1 MLLLVIDK
9 REVLLSIKHLATTKL
24 KIVNTIGQRV
34 LALREKLDITQAEL
48 AKRIGFVRNYI
59 SLIENGREPS
69 HRFIRA
75 LELLEQGPVPSF
87 EHGSTSIV
95 QEVPFASTPRG
106 RIKLRR
112 KELGLSLDDVARL
125 TGYQKSTIH
134 NVEEGHTRAS
144 EKLLGLL
151 ATHLDLPLEE
161 LMGGSDYPH
170 LAGAGR
176 TMGAQANITTGPG
189 VTARVIP
196 LLSWAQAGTTQS
208 WDDVFEHEGF
218 IGFNV
223 RDPKAVAVQIR
234 GDSMAPQFPQGTIAI
249 VYPGWEAKSGDLVI
263 ARLNDGTVMFK
274 RLHVDGENYTFISLN
289 SIYPPLTVEKSKIE
303 KLLPVGGTFQ
313 NQL

>member
-1 MLLLVIDK
+1 M
-9 REVLLSIKHLATTKL
+9 
-24 KIVNTIGQRV
+24 
-34 LALREKLDITQAEL
+34 
-48 AKRIGFVRNYI
+48 GFVRNYI
-59 SLIENGREPS
+59 SLVENGREPS
-69 HRFIRA
+69 HRFIKA
-75 LELLEQGPVPSF
+75 LELLEEAPEKHIEQSSVVR
-87 EHGSTSIV
+87 E
-95 QEVPFASTPRG
+95 EPFAATPRG
-106 RIKLRR
+106 LIKARR
-112 KELGLSLDDVARL
+112 KELGLTLDDMARL

-134 NVEEGHTRAS
+134 NVEEGHGHAS
-144 EKLLGLL
+144 EKLLRLL
-151 ATHLDLPLEE
+151 SIHLDLPLEE

-176 TMGAQANITTGPG
+176 TYGAQPNVHTEPG

-196 LLSWAQAGTTQS
+196 LLSWAQAGTTQA
-208 WDDVFEHEGF
+208 WDDVYEHEGF

-274 RLHVDGENYTFISLN
+274 RLHVDGDHYTFISLN

-303 KLLPVGGTFQ
+303 KVLPVGGTFQ
-313 NQL
+313 SQL

>member
-1 MLLLVIDK
+1 MI
-9 REVLLSIKHLATTKL
+9 
-24 KIVNTIGQRV
+24 TIGQRV
-34 LALREKLDITQAEL
+34 HALRKKLGITQSEL
-48 AKRIGFVRNYI
+48 SKRMGFVRNYI
-59 SLIENGREPS
+59 SLVENGRNPS
-69 HRFIRA
+69 HRFVKA
-75 LELLEQGPVPSF
+75 LELLEHAPS
-87 EHGSTSIV
+87 HSDYTSV
-95 QEVPFASTPRG
+95 VREDPFGASPRG
-106 RIKLRR
+106 RIKARR
-112 KELGLSLDDVARL
+112 EDLGLSLDDLAKL
-125 TGYQKSTIH
+125 TGYQKSTLR

-144 EKLLGLL
+144 ESLLRLL
-151 ATHLDLPLEE
+151 STHLDLPLDE

-176 TMGAQANITTGPG
+176 TYGARANIETEPG

-196 LLSWAQAGTTQS
+196 LLSWAQAGTTQA
-208 WDDVFEHEGF
+208 WDDVYEHEGF

-249 VYPGWEAKSGDLVI
+249 VYPTWEAKTGDLVI

-274 RLHVDGENYTFISLN
+274 RLHVDGDHYTFISLN
-289 SIYPPLTVEKSKIE
+289 PIYPPLTVEKSRVE